1 MILLGKGTMT
11 WKKLGAIYDGD
22 WKDDH
27 RCGFGTYSLPEGA
40 GYRKVY
46 SGGWKND
53 KRHVSIYFFHS
64 MQRTIFPMF
73 VVSSKRRIGFLQRPH
88 TFVCWPTQIPS
99 CCCEFTASQRKANK
113 SVRGHC
119 TKLQAHSMVW

>member
-1 MILLGKGTMT
+1 MYLQTIFPFGKLVSALTASLTLLGKGTMT

-53 KRHVSIYFFHS
+53 KRHVCIHVFHS
-64 MQRTIFPMF
+64 MQRIIFL
-73 VVSSKRRIGFLQRPH
+73 VSPVYFENCQTEKWL
-88 TFVCWPTQIPS
+88 
-99 CCCEFTASQRKANK
+99 
-113 SVRGHC
+113 
-119 TKLQAHSMVW
+119 

>member
-1 MILLGKGTMT
+1 MI

-53 KRHVSIYFFHS
+53 KRHVCSYVFHS
-64 MQRTIFPMF
+64 MQRTVFL
-73 VVSSKRRIGFLQRPH
+73 VSP
-88 TFVCWPTQIPS
+88 VY
-99 CCCEFTASQRKANK
+99 NK
-113 SVRGHC
+113 SHQ
-119 TKLQAHSMVW
+119 TAE